1 MDQKTVPPRYTAE
14 FRERGV
20 RLFRDHR
27 SDYDSDNA
35 AYHAIASKLG
45 CSKDSLCAWCVQ
57 AARDAGERAGPT
69 SEDKARIKALERENR
84 ELRQANEILKKATAY
99 FAPSQRLQAN
109 ACRATKRSS
118 TARSANDHVHRRVP

>member
-27 SDYDSDNA
+27 NDYDSDNA
-35 AYHAIASKLG
+35 AYRAIASKLG
-45 CSKDSLCAWCVQ
+45 CSKDSLRAWCVQ

-84 ELRQANEILKKATAY
+84 ELRQANEILKKASAY
-99 FAPSQRLQAN
+99 FAPSRRLQAN
-109 ACRATKRSS
+109 A
-118 TARSANDHVHRRVP
+118 